1 MSNQEERIQKLVN
14 GDLTD
19 NAFVLELLDVSR
31 NEPDDLIRGIALC
44 HLKEKSPS
52 IIQRLLLEIEWMKKI
67 G

>member
-1 MSNQEERIQKLVN
+1 MSNQEERIQYLVS

-19 NAFVLELLDVSR
+19 NAFISELLNVSKS
-31 NEPDDLIRGIALC
+31 EPDDLVRGIALC

-52 IIQRLLLEIEWMKKI
+52 IIQRLLLEIEWMKNI

>member
-1 MSNQEERIQKLVN
+1 MSKQEERIQELVD
-14 GDLTD
+14 GDLT
-19 NAFVLELLDVSR
+19 NNSFIAELLDVSR

-44 HLKEKSPS
+44 HLKEKSPA

>member
-1 MSNQEERIQKLVN
+1 MNNQEERIQYLVN

-19 NAFVLELLDVSR
+19 NDFVLELLEISR
-31 NEPDDLIRGIALC
+31 NEPDDLVRGIALC

-52 IIQRLLLEIEWMKKI
+52 IIQRLLLDLKWRDTI

>member
-1 MSNQEERIQKLVN
+1 MSKQEERIQELVN
-14 GDLTD
+14 GDLRD
-19 NAFVLELLDVSR
+19 NEFISELLNVSK

-44 HLKEKSPS
+44 HLKEKSPA